1 MVKSLSL
8 LPAGFVAT
16 AAFTGQP
23 LVSRTPSRKSSLYM
37 GGATGFASSKE
48 GKAARVD
55 KVKGLL
61 ESSEMI
67 FSVPAGS
74 LTVQQQETLRR
85 SMPEGTTVSVIKNT
99 LMSRAVDGTEF
110 EAASSLLKG
119 PNMWVFI
126 EDDISATIKAY
137 KSFMKE
143 EGTAESHP
151 IQGGVLEGTSYD
163 AAGVTAIGNLPS
175 KDELYAKIAG
185 SIKAVPTKVARV
197 LKAPNSKMARAIKLA
212 TMPEE

>member
-23 LVSRTPSRKSSLYM
+23 LVSRTPSRTSSLYM
-37 GGATGFASSKE
+37 GGATGFATSKE

-163 AAGVTAIGNLPS
+163 AAGVSAIGNLPS

-197 LKAPNSKMARAIKLA
+197 IKAPSSKLGRAIKLA

>member
-23 LVSRTPSRKSSLYM
+23 LVSRTPSRTSSLYM
-37 GGATGFASSKE
+37 GGATGFATSKE

-163 AAGVTAIGNLPS
+163 AAGVSAIGNLPS

>member
-23 LVSRTPSRKSSLYM
+23 LVSRTPSRTSSLYM
-37 GGATGFASSKE
+37 GGATGFATSKE

-163 AAGVTAIGNLPS
+163 AAGVSAIGNLPS

-197 LKAPNSKMARAIKLA
+197 IKAPNSKLARAIKLA

>member
-23 LVSRTPSRKSSLYM
+23 LVSRTPSRTSSLYM
-37 GGATGFASSKE
+37 GGATGFATSKE